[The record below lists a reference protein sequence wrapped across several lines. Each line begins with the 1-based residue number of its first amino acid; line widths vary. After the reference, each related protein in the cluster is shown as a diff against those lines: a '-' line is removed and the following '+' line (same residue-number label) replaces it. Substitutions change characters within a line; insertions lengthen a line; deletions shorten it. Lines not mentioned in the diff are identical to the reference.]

1 MPELTDD
8 DPHIDPQLA
17 HGTARRLARL
27 WLLYPRIEVLT
38 LKRFDND
45 TVHAR
50 WRVAGLSRA
59 TQLGEVRRAALFG
72 EPLYDHGSLYP
83 PRPPAAAV

>member
-1 MPELTDD
+1 MGSAAKEHTRPPTLSRFLLARNWR
-8 DPHIDPQLA
+8 QLA

-38 LKRFDND
+38 LKRFDKD

-50 WRVAGLSRA
+50 WRVAGLARA
-59 TQLGEVRRAALFG
+59 TQLGEVCWG
-72 EPLYDHGSLYP
+72 KE
-83 PRPPAAAV
+83 